1 MLRRL
6 FVVSFLC
13 LAGTVASADDGAPQS
28 RTEVET
34 IVREYLLA
42 NPEILEEAFTVLQ
55 ERRQAAEDEAR
66 LATIAEHR
74 ETLVASPNDGVLGNP
89 DGDVT
94 MVEFFDYNCGYCRR
108 AMGDLAELLESDP
121 NLRVVLKE
129 FPVLGQASME
139 AAAVSISVQ
148 ALHPEAYGDFHH
160 RLMAS
165 EGRADAASALK
176 IAEEMNLSRDAIEE
190 SMRSDHVRSVVE
202 ESYELAQSLGLS
214 GTPSYVI
221 GDAVE
226 FGAVGFDQLQGRIN
240 EARCGSL
247 TC

>member
-6 FVVSFLC
+6 FALSL
-13 LAGTVASADDGAPQS
+13 VAFWATAAAAEDGAAFS
-28 RTEVET
+28 RAEIET
-34 IVREYLLA
+34 IVREYLIA
-42 NPEILEEAFTVLQ
+42 NPEVLEEAFTALQ
-55 ERRQAAEDEAR
+55 VRRQVAEDEAR

-74 ETLVASPNDGVLGNP
+74 ETLVSSPNDGVLGNP

-108 AMGDLAELLESDP
+108 AMGDLAQLVESDP

-139 AAAVSISVQ
+139 AAAVSIAVQ
-148 ALHPEAYGDFHH
+148 SLHPAAYDAFHH
-160 RLMAS
+160 RLMS
-165 EGRADAASALK
+165 TDGPADAAAALA
-176 IAEEMNLSRDAIEE
+176 IADDLDLPRAELEEAMG
-190 SMRSDHVRSVVE
+190 SDHVRSVVQ
-202 ESYELAQSLGLS
+202 ESYELAKALGLS

-226 FGAVGFDQLQGRIN
+226 FGAVGFDQLQARIN
-240 EARCGSL
+240 EERCGSL

>member
-13 LAGTVASADDGAPQS
+13 LTATVASADDGAPQS

-55 ERRQAAEDEAR
+55 DRRQAAEDEAR
-66 LATIAEHR
+66 LATIEENR

-108 AMGDLAELLESDP
+108 AMGDLAQLLETDP

-139 AAAVSISVQ
+139 AAAVSIAVQ
-148 ALHPEAYGDFHH
+148 SLYPDSYEDFHH
-160 RLMAS
+160 RLMTT
-165 EGRADAASALK
+165 EGRADGAAALQV
-176 IAEEMNLSRDAIEE
+176 AEDLQLPRDELE
-190 SMRSDHVRSVVE
+190 DTMRSDHVRSVVQ

-221 GDAVE
+221 GDSVE
-226 FGAVGFDQLQGRIN
+226 FGAVGFDQLKMRIN